1 MSDPTSP
8 REINNG
14 DTAANLSIH
23 IQTLR
28 SEVDKLR
35 HQLSF
40 AEKERKFL
48 LIRVNILILFFSVII
63 LINLPNSFYLSDTEK
78 MQHYVN
84 EERHIREENL
94 RLQRK
99 LQLEVERREALCRH
113 LSESESRY
121 EHYLIL

>member
-35 HQLSF
+35 RQLSF
-40 AEKERKFL
+40 AEKEREMT
-48 LIRVNILILFFSVII
+48 N
-63 LINLPNSFYLSDTEK
+63 
-78 MQHYVN
+78 
-84 EERHIREENL
+84 ENL
-94 RLQRK
+94 VVDK
-99 LQLEVERREALCRH
+99 LIWFHTCF
-113 LSESESRY
+113 Y
-121 EHYLIL
+121 

>member
-1 MSDPTSP
+1 MRKLNSKILLNKSKNYLSIVSGSAWISLKLKNGISLFGSHCNILYSQLSTNDPLCFYYSSLQIKLDQPVSDPTSP

-40 AEKERKFL
+40 AEKERKF
-48 LIRVNILILFFSVII
+48 
-63 LINLPNSFYLSDTEK
+63 
-78 MQHYVN
+78 
-84 EERHIREENL
+84 
-94 RLQRK
+94 
-99 LQLEVERREALCRH
+99 
-113 LSESESRY
+113 
-121 EHYLIL
+121 